1 LSGAHI
7 YYEDINRDNYKIMN
21 PITDYNPRIV
31 EGRLSD
37 EGVFTVHDA
46 VNNVLFTTGI
56 KGEKSK
62 KKEKFYYMYI
72 SINYNLE
79 KELFEPSHINIMKN
93 VTNEVIWSYPP
104 KYDQTELY
112 SNDETFI
119 MTFDGLIYNK
129 ETNENC

>member
-1 LSGAHI
+1 
-7 YYEDINRDNYKIMN
+7 MN
-21 PITDYNPRIV
+21 PITDYNPRID